1 MTKAEKTREL
11 IISESATLFN
21 QRGYEGTSMKDIM
34 DATGMSKGALYGH
47 FKDKEEIAVA
57 AFQQAV
63 QTVLVEVGRRT
74 QSEKGVL
81 AKFREVIYFY
91 KERILNPPVEG
102 GCPIQ
107 NSSVDAD
114 ESRPVL
120 RKEVIRAMDAWQERI
135 VRTLQKGMAAGEVR
149 IDIDAREFAINFI
162 GTLEGGI
169 MLAQLYKDVRYFD
182 NVARLLMQMVDG
194 LRPTN
199 HGSRITADG

>member
-11 IISESATLFN
+11 IITEAATLFN

-47 FKDKEEIAVA
+47 FKDKEQIAVA

-63 QTVLVEVGRRT
+63 STVLVEVGKRT
-74 QSEKGVL
+74 RAEDQVI
-81 AKFREVIYFY
+81 AKFKEVIYFY

-114 ESRPVL
+114 ETRPVL

-135 VRTLQKGMAAGEVR
+135 VRTLQKGMASGEVR
-149 IDIDAREFAINFI
+149 INIDAREFAINFI
-162 GTLEGGI
+162 STLEGGI
-169 MLAQLYKDVRYFD
+169 MMAQLYKDVRYFD
-182 NVARLLMQMVDG
+182 NVARQLNRMVEG
-194 LRPTN
+194 LKR
-199 HGSRITADG
+199 